1 MATMQ
6 QNSTTSRHRSN
17 LDLFVGVFDTVQAT
31 ASAVDRL
38 VDAGFDQQALGLLMS
53 DRTAQRHFGPPS
65 PRNPLGVAGHGAN
78 VSRLSYR
85 LKPVAA
91 LGTPGAGLVAA
102 GPIEG
107 VLVAAGLGTRAGL
120 EVALKT
126 LGTDEEAARD
136 VARRVKNGAALVS
149 VPVGFNGK
157 AVRPEELLQGS
168 KAAALEL
175 HLEGLPEQP
184 PQLLRSQ
191 SPAGREDPRYAMG
204 LDLAQASER
213 GARRE

>member
-1 MATMQ
+1 MTIMQHDSATSKHGSHM
-6 QNSTTSRHRSN
+6 
-17 LDLFVGVFDTVQAT
+17 DLFVGVFDTVQET

-38 VDAGFDQQALGLLMS
+38 VGAGFDQLALGLLMS
-53 DRTAQRHFGPPS
+53 DRTAQRHFGPPG

-78 VSRLSYR
+78 VSRLSHR

-120 EVALKT
+120 EAALQT
-126 LGTDEEAARD
+126 LGTDEASARD
-136 VARRVKNGAALVS
+136 VVRRVRNGAALVS
-149 VPVGFNGK
+149 APLGALGTE
-157 AVRPEELLQGS
+157 VRPAELLQGS

-175 HLEGLPEQP
+175 HADGLPQQL
-184 PQLLRSQ
+184 PQLLRS
-191 SPAGREDPRYAMG
+191 PRAGESDDPRYDSA
-204 LDLAQASER
+204 L
-213 GARRE
+213 RE